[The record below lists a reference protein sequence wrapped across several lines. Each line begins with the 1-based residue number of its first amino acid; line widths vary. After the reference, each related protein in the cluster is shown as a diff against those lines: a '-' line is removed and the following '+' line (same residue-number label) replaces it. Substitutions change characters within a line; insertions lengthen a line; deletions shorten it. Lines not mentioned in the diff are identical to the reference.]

1 MQGSS
6 QDRVYD
12 RVRSIDWVFFRVCK
26 MVFWYGKV
34 DAVTI
39 ALTNGIHSRRSS
51 LAAPELAKDSAA
63 VSAAET
69 RAEARAGAVMAAAE
83 GEAAGARARVYAS
96 PRRANTP
103 DSPRLQMPV
112 PGRLDQLHRIHRNC
126 SKSVLDR

>member
-6 QDRVYD
+6 QDCVYD

-39 ALTNGIHSRRSS
+39 ALTNGIRSRRSS

-69 RAEARAGAVMAAAE
+69 RAEARAAEVMAARGAE
-83 GEAAGARARVYAS
+83 KAVSEGNFVVYAS
-96 PRRANTP
+96 PKQLPLR
-103 DSPRLQMPV
+103 PRLRMPV
-112 PGRLDQLHRIHRNC
+112 PRRLAASHRIHRNC
-126 SKSVLDR
+126 SKSMLDR

>member
-39 ALTNGIHSRRSS
+39 ALTNGIRSRRSS
-51 LAAPELAKDSAA
+51 LAEPELAKDSAA
-63 VSAAET
+63 GSAAET
-69 RAEARAGAVMAAAE
+69 RAEARAEAARAAAE
-83 GEAAGARARVYAS
+83 VARAVIRAPFAAS
-96 PRRANTP
+96 PKQLPLR
-103 DSPRLQMPV
+103 PRLRMPV
-112 PGRLDQLHRIHRNC
+112 PRRLAASHRIHRNC
-126 SKSVLDR
+126 SKSMLDR